1 MKLLDNVYYYHAE
14 HGCWKPSYIISINK
28 VQHRYILAGYGPHL
42 PVNKVLAEDEY
53 IKLVDEKMIEEYTR
67 QNKEVK

>member
-28 VQHRYILAGYGPHL
+28 EKQRYILAGYGPHL
-42 PVNKVLAEDEY
+42 PIQKVLPEDEY
-53 IKLVDEKMIEEYTR
+53 IKLVDTKQIEAYTN
-67 QNKEVK
+67 QVKEVK